1 MNWSTAILLFLAWQL
16 LSNNTQSSPK
26 IQDIAPFLNEDT
38 RGILDGVT
46 KLSSPT
52 ATSEDK
58 TGAIFQ
64 MMTNPTI
71 MSFAQNLFGGNNSST
86 STCTPPAT
94 QQSQRPQSAP
104 QAPFHAPTSTL
115 ETPTATTYSG
125 QSQQGDTATYSAPY
139 GQFAPQTTIPQADD
153 GTTQSGIG
161 QQGQSSSLQGG
172 YSAPQAHTPTQ
183 SQDYQNDEGYTFPSP
198 TERAKQFFAPIDTI
212 ATAEVKHKL
221 CYFYDNWYLA
231 K

>member
-1 MNWSTAILLFLAWQL
+1 MNWSTAIMLFLAWQL

-38 RGILDGVT
+38 RGILDVVT

-64 MMTNPTI
+64 MMTNPTV
-71 MSFAQNLFGGNNSST
+71 MSFAQNLFGGNTGSTTGQADAPPSST
-86 STCTPPAT
+86 QQPSTTPPT
-94 QQSQRPQSAP
+94 P
-104 QAPFHAPTSTL
+104 PTSGT
-115 ETPTATTYSG
+115 
-125 QSQQGDTATYSAPY
+125 DTSTFPANY
-139 GQFAPQTTIPQADD
+139 
-153 GTTQSGIG
+153 TQSGQFSPQITVPQG
-161 QQGQSSSLQGG
+161 DNTTQTQSGFCQPGQSPLQGD
-172 YSAPQAHTPTQ
+172 YSDKQPHTPTQ
-183 SQDYQNDEGYTFPSP
+183 SQGYQNDEGYTFPSP

>member
-1 MNWSTAILLFLAWQL
+1 MNWSTAIMLFLAWQL
-16 LSNNTQSSPK
+16 LSNNTQSTPK

-64 MMTNPTI
+64 MMTNPTV
-71 MSFAQNLFGGNNSST
+71 MSFAQNLFGGNAGST
-86 STCTPPAT
+86 TGQADVPPPSTQQPPTTPSTPPTPTTSGTDTSAFP
-94 QQSQRPQSAP
+94 QNWAQSSQFSPQITAP
-104 QAPFHAPTSTL
+104 QGDN
-115 ETPTATTYSG
+115 TT
-125 QSQQGDTATYSAPY
+125 Q
-139 GQFAPQTTIPQADD
+139 
-153 GTTQSGIG
+153 TQSGFR
-161 QQGQSSSLQGG
+161 QQGPPLQGG
-172 YSAPQAHTPTQ
+172 YSAKRADTPTQ
-183 SQDYQNDEGYTFPSP
+183 SLGYQNDEGYTFPSP

>member
-1 MNWSTAILLFLAWQL
+1 MNWSTAIMLFLAWQL

-64 MMTNPTI
+64 MMTNPTV
-71 MSFAQNLFGGNNSST
+71 MSFAQNLFGGNT
-86 STCTPPAT
+86 GFTTGQADTPPPST
-94 QQSQRPQSAP
+94 QQPSTAP
-104 QAPFHAPTSTL
+104 STPP
-115 ETPTATTYSG
+115 TPTTSDTDTPTFPQNWAQSG
-125 QSQQGDTATYSAPY
+125 QFS
-139 GQFAPQTTIPQADD
+139 PQINVAQADN
-153 GTTQSGIG
+153 TTQTQSGFC
-161 QQGQSSSLQGG
+161 QQGHRLQGG
-172 YSAPQAHTPTQ
+172 YSAKQVDTPIQ
-183 SQDYQNDEGYTFPSP
+183 SQGYQNDEGYTFPSP

>member
-1 MNWSTAILLFLAWQL
+1 MLFLAWQL

-64 MMTNPTI
+64 MMTNPTV
-71 MSFAQNLFGGNNSST
+71 MSFAQNLFGGNAGST
-86 STCTPPAT
+86 TGQGDAPPPSTQQPPTTPSTPP
-94 QQSQRPQSAP
+94 
-104 QAPFHAPTSTL
+104 
-115 ETPTATTYSG
+115 TPTTSDTDTPTFPQNWA
-125 QSQQGDTATYSAPY
+125 QSS
-139 GQFAPQTTIPQADD
+139 QFSPQITLPQADN
-153 GTTQSGIG
+153 TTQTQSGFR
-161 QQGQSSSLQGG
+161 QQGQSPLQVG
-172 YSAPQAHTPTQ
+172 YSVKQVDTPIQ
-183 SQDYQNDEGYTFPSP
+183 SQGYQNDEGYTFPSP

>member
-1 MNWSTAILLFLAWQL
+1 MNWSTAILLLLAWQL
-16 LSNNTQSSPK
+16 LSNNTQSAPK

-64 MMTNPTI
+64 MMTNPTV
-71 MSFAQNLFGGNNSST
+71 MSFAQNLFGGDKGGMST
-86 STCTPPAT
+86 KQPPSTTQTPFQTPP
-94 QQSQRPQSAP
+94 
-104 QAPFHAPTSTL
+104 
-115 ETPTATTYSG
+115 TA
-125 QSQQGDTATYSAPY
+125 QE
-139 GQFAPQTTIPQADD
+139 
-153 GTTQSGIG
+153 
-161 QQGQSSSLQGG
+161 
-172 YSAPQAHTPTQ
+172 TPTQ
-183 SQDYQNDEGYTFPSP
+183 SACDGQFVPHATPPQHNDIPPHGGQPPQPGDGRSSPQFAPHTTTTQGGYNTWQTEEPPQGYQSDEGYTFPSP

-212 ATAEVKHKL
+212 ATAEIKHKL

>member
-1 MNWSTAILLFLAWQL
+1 MNWSTAIMLFLAWQL

-26 IQDIAPFLNEDT
+26 IQDITPFLNEDT

-64 MMTNPTI
+64 MMTNPTV
-71 MSFAQNLFGGNNSST
+71 MSFAQNLFGGNTGST
-86 STCTPPAT
+86 TGQGDAPPPSTQQPPTAPNTPPI
-94 QQSQRPQSAP
+94 
-104 QAPFHAPTSTL
+104 PTTSDTD
-115 ETPTATTYSG
+115 TPTFPQNWMQSG
-125 QSQQGDTATYSAPY
+125 QVS
-139 GQFAPQTTIPQADD
+139 PQITLPQADN
-153 GTTQSGIG
+153 TTQAQSGFC
-161 QQGQSSSLQGG
+161 QQGQSPLQGG
-172 YSAPQAHTPTQ
+172 YSAKQVDTPTQ
-183 SQDYQNDEGYTFPSP
+183 SQGYQNDEGYTFPSP

>member
-16 LSNNTQSSPK
+16 LSNNQSSPK
-26 IQDIAPFLNEDT
+26 IQDMAPFLNEDT
-38 RGILDGVT
+38 RGILDGVS

-71 MSFAQNLFGGNNSST
+71 MNFAQTLFGGDKGSSA
-86 STCTPPAT
+86 STNTTPQQPPSAT
-94 QQSQRPQSAP
+94 QQNPQATPYSQPSGQFDYQTTTTQGYYAPQFAQPTPPFGTENPPQGACFPPPQTGMHTQSAF
-104 QAPFHAPTSTL
+104 ATG
-115 ETPTATTYSG
+115 TPTPTHSQTISTTYEPMA
-125 QSQQGDTATYSAPY
+125 TAP
-139 GQFAPQTTIPQADD
+139 
-153 GTTQSGIG
+153 
-161 QQGQSSSLQGG
+161 
-172 YSAPQAHTPTQ
+172 
-183 SQDYQNDEGYTFPSP
+183 QNDEGYTFASP

-212 ATAEVKHKL
+212 ATAEIKHKL

>member
-1 MNWSTAILLFLAWQL
+1 MNWSTAIMMFLAWQL

-64 MMTNPTI
+64 MMTNPTV
-71 MSFAQNLFGGNNSST
+71 MSFAQNLFGGNASST
-86 STCTPPAT
+86 TGQGDAPPSAT
-94 QQSQRPQSAP
+94 QT
-104 QAPFHAPTSTL
+104 PTSTNGTPP
-115 ETPTATTYSG
+115 TPTANG
-125 QSQQGDTATYSAPY
+125 AVDTSTPPKNWAPSS
-139 GQFAPQTTIPQADD
+139 QFAPQTTTPQADN
-153 GTTQSGIG
+153 TNPS
-161 QQGQSSSLQGG
+161 QSSFYQTEQSPLQGG
-172 YSAPQAHTPTQ
+172 YSAKHADTPTQ
-183 SQDYQNDEGYTFPSP
+183 SQGYQNDEGYTFPSP